1 MLSKYYYILV
11 KYKSIYVI
19 VLYYK
24 IFREKTKENDKLIKK
39 RQFDLPKKC
48 ANISFNFKK
57 KKKEP
62 FIYLALT
69 KYTYRVAIQ
78 KKKIIAI
85 DPLGGI
91 TISTNKH
98 KSIPQIGQREPSN
111 HRHVSHPIVWKID
124 FPRLTHTHT
133 HTTVSGLCSLWSSW
147 AVLANRW
154 TAK

>member
-1 MLSKYYYILV
+1 M
-11 KYKSIYVI
+11 IYRRNVQ
-19 VLYYK
+19 
-24 IFREKTKENDKLIKK
+24 IFLLI
-39 RQFDLPKKC
+39 
-48 ANISFNFKK
+48 SKK

-69 KYTYRVAIQ
+69 KYRVTTQ

-91 TISTNKH
+91 TISTNKR

-111 HRHVSHPIVWKID
+111 HRHVSYPIVWKID

-133 HTTVSGLCSLWSSW
+133 HTRNCFWPVLIVILLSTFSQSVNGQVTLVRRSVSGQQRKPTHKFQFILRARLYTSS
-147 AVLANRW
+147 RCC
-154 TAK
+154 TPCRIP